1 MKIKRS
7 IYYSAVQG
15 GAILLI
21 FSSVFG
27 VPEFALALGFA
38 LLMAGLYGLTLGR
51 DAAGMEEN
59 KTNEEIQH
67 RGQGPDDR

>member
-1 MKIKRS
+1 MKIKRGF
-7 IYYSAVQG
+7 YYSAVLG

-21 FSSVFG
+21 FSSGFE

-38 LLMAGLYGLTLGR
+38 LLMAGLYGLTLGSR
-51 DAAGMEEN
+51 AATTEEK
-59 KTNEEIQH
+59 KTNEKIQG